1 MLRNGSES
9 MELTLEILR
18 QAGEAVVSLL
28 LQPFYYIAVLLV
40 VLHFVRQTRTERK
53 LFHVR
58 MRPWPLLLL
67 KLLVMGMAAGIGVSA
82 LSFGIGAAIQIETVY
97 WLWGVTAILVLFRIR
112 YLCFAYSAGVLGVLH
127 WAASWVNEDVL
138 GAWAAPY
145 VASLQRLDI
154 PGLLLLI
161 AMLHLAEAWFMRSQ
175 GERLASPIVMKSKRG
190 KLIGGYQLQ
199 GYWPIPLLLL
209 VPAGAAGFAL
219 PWAPLLGGEGPG
231 GGWMLLGLPMIV
243 GYSELTRSLLPRQRA
258 RQTAKT
264 LLWYSLALG
273 AIAAL
278 AIWWPPL
285 TLVAAIGALLLHEAI
300 GWISAAG
307 EARRSPF
314 YVHNGQGLCV
324 LAVVPGSPAAELGI
338 VPGELVH
345 KVNGRK
351 TLTPEDFHEALH
363 IHSAFCKLEIINY
376 DGHVRF
382 EQRARFDG
390 DHHHL
395 GIVLAPDDSSEYYT
409 AAKQGTLL
417 ELFGRGPAA
426 SSRRMTPPM

>member
-1 MLRNGSES
+1 

-18 QAGEAVVSLL
+18 QAGRAVVSLL
-28 LQPFYYIAVLLV
+28 VQPFYYIAVLVLL
-40 VLHFVRQTRTERK
+40 LHFIRQTRTERK

-67 KLLVMGMAAGIGVSA
+67 KSLAMGLAAGVGISL
-82 LSFGIGAAIQIETVY
+82 LSLGIGAAIDLQTVY
-97 WLWGVTAILVLFRIR
+97 WLWGLTAVLVLFRIR
-112 YLCFAYSAGVLGVLH
+112 YLCFAYGAGLLGILH
-127 WAASWVNEDVL
+127 WAAGWLDEAVL

-145 VASLQRLDI
+145 MASLQRLDI
-154 PGLLLLI
+154 PGLLLLV
-161 AMLHLAEAWFMRSQ
+161 ALLHLAEAWFMGSQ
-175 GERLASPIVMKSKRG
+175 GGRLASPVVMKSKRG

-209 VPAGAAGFAL
+209 VPMEAGSGIPL
-219 PWAPLLGGEGPG
+219 PWTPLLGGDAWS
-231 GGWMLLGLPMIV
+231 GGWMLIGLPLVV
-243 GYSELTRSLLPRQRA
+243 GYSELTRSLLPVQRA
-258 RQTAKT
+258 KQTAKT

-273 AIAAL
+273 GIAAL
-278 AIWWPPL
+278 AAWWSPL
-285 TLVAAIGALLLHEAI
+285 TLVAAISALLLHEAI
-300 GWISAAG
+300 GWIGAAG

-324 LAVVPGSPAAELGI
+324 LAVVPDSPAAELGI
-338 VPGELVH
+338 APGELIQ

-351 TLTPEDFHEALH
+351 TLTPEDFHEALQ
-363 IHSAFCKLEIINY
+363 IQSAFCKLEIVNY

-395 GIVLAPDDSSEYYT
+395 GIVLAPDENSDFY
-409 AAKQGTLL
+409 AHAKPSTLL

-426 SSRRMTPPM
+426 RSRRMTPPM